1 MCVCLLSIYAHFDVA
16 CVCVQHL
23 CAVYVPHACMVS
35 PASIFCLFP
44 APFLTRLPFT
54 LHSASPP
61 PCCNNY
67 IRTPSKT
74 HVHIH
79 KHTQAHGHVYNYRIT
94 RTSLCLYTRTSLCL
108 YTITLTHA
116 HKGACTLPPSPF
128 RAAQP
133 TPCVCACACVV
144 LYTHMYS
151 HVCSVCLCVCKY
163 VFGFIHILKQAHAHP
178 SPPHKT

>member
-94 RTSLCLYTRTSLCL
+94 RTSLCLYTRTSLCIHPSV
-108 YTITLTHA
+108 YTHIPLFVYDYTYTRAQRGLHSPS
-116 HKGACTLPPSPF
+116 LPFP
-128 RAAQP
+128 RCA
-133 TPCVCACACVV
+133 TNTVRVCMCVC
-144 LYTHMYS
+144 S
-151 HVCSVCLCVCKY
+151 
-163 VFGFIHILKQAHAHP
+163 FIHTHVF
-178 SPPHKT
+178 TRM